1 MLTQDAVDLVRGALF
16 QALVIAGPVL
26 IISMLLGLLLGAIQ
40 TAMHIQD
47 AVVSIVPRLLLIGF
61 ALLLLLPWMADRLVE
76 YSKDRILQ
84 IPSVVA
90 GKGQP

>member
-1 MLTQDAVDLVRGALF
+1 MLTQDAVDLVRGALV
-16 QALVIAGPVL
+16 QSLVIAGPVL
-26 IISMLLGLLLGAIQ
+26 LVALLIGLVLGVIQ

-47 AVVSIVPRLLLIGF
+47 SVAAIVPRLLLIGF
-61 ALLLLLPWMADRLVE
+61 ALILLLPWMADRLVE